1 MIQHLRRDT
10 AEVIATAWPLMLS
23 TGLFSITLFVDR
35 MLLFRYSEGSAAA
48 AMAAGTLFW
57 ALTCFPSG
65 LCGYTSAFVS
75 QYLAAKRPDRALS
88 VVWQGILLALAVGP
102 VLIGFGFFAK
112 SFFLVS
118 GHPEELASQ
127 EAAYFVWLVPGAW
140 GTVVASALVGLF
152 AGSGRTRVLI
162 LSDLGAT
169 VINVVFDFLL
179 IFGLWGFPELGAAGA
194 AIASSMSLL
203 FKLFVIAMFAL
214 PDLRAG
220 FVRTRS
226 TETGKL
232 VCDLS
237 HVPPGMRSPA
247 LRWELPLMMRLV
259 HYGWPAGVSVLA
271 EAWSF
276 TIIMMIVGGL
286 GEHPAAATTL
296 ALGVNLL
303 AFIPLV
309 GLGIAVGVLVGKYL
323 VHERRDIAR
332 RMVFSGL
339 VIGLAYSSIFVVLYG
354 GFPDAAM
361 TVYSLDIDPARFDA
375 MRPTLRPL
383 LYFIAGYCVFDAF
396 QTVYV
401 GALKGAG
408 DTFFVLFGHILAGG
422 TTVLGGL
429 AVSYLTGWNGLYYW
443 WSVITFWV
451 ILLACIFTARYL
463 HGGWQDKRVIE
474 PAVIDEALEDEE
486 AIQDIIVV
494 PLPSRD

>member
-1 MIQHLRRDT
+1 MNQHLRRDT

-23 TGLFSITLFVDR
+23 TGLFSLTLFVDR
-35 MLLFRYSEGSAAA
+35 MLLYRYSEGSAAA

-75 QYLAAKRPDRALS
+75 QYLAARRPDRALS
-88 VVWQGILLALAVGP
+88 VVWQGVLLALSVGP
-102 VLIGFGFFAK
+102 FLIGFGFLAK
-112 SFFLVS
+112 PFFLFS
-118 GHPEELASQ
+118 GHANELATQ

-140 GTVVASALVGLF
+140 GTVIASALVGLF

-162 LSDLGAT
+162 LADLGAT
-169 VINVVFDFLL
+169 IINVVFDFLL
-179 IFGLWGFPELGAAGA
+179 IFGLLGFPEMGAAGA
-194 AIASSMSLL
+194 ALASSMSLL
-203 FKLFVIAMFAL
+203 FKLMVILLFAL
-214 PDLRAG
+214 PDLRSG
-220 FVRTRS
+220 LVRARS
-226 TETGKL
+226 AETGQL
-232 VCDLS
+232 VCDTT
-237 HVPPGMRSPA
+237 HVPKFEEFNPDEPLRRESP
-247 LRWELPLMMRLV
+247 LRFDISLMKRLI

-286 GEHPAAATTL
+286 GQHAAAATTL
-296 ALGVNLL
+296 ALGVNLI

-323 VHERRDIAR
+323 VQERPDVAR

-339 VIGLAYSSIFVVLYG
+339 VIGLVYSSIFVVLYG
-354 GFPDAAM
+354 GFPDVAM
-361 TVYSLDIDPARFDA
+361 TVFSLEVDPERFEA

-383 LYFIAGYCVFDAF
+383 LFFIAGYCVFDAF

-408 DTFFVLFGHILAGG
+408 DTFFVLFGHIIAGG
-422 TTVLGGL
+422 ATVLGGI

-451 ILLACIFTARYL
+451 ILLACIFTARYIQ
-463 HGGWQDKRVIE
+463 GGWQKKRVIE
-474 PAVIDEALEDEE
+474 HAVIDEAL
-486 AIQDIIVV
+486 
-494 PLPSRD
+494 L

>member
-35 MLLFRYSEGSAAA
+35 MLLYRYSEGSAAA

-75 QYLAAKRPDRALS
+75 QYLAARRPDRALS
-88 VVWQGILLALAVGP
+88 VVWQGVLLAISVGP
-102 VLIGFGFFAK
+102 ILVGFGFLAEP
-112 SFFLVS
+112 FFLFS
-118 GHPEELASQ
+118 GHSSQLAAQ
-127 EAAYFVWLVPGAW
+127 EAAYFMWLVPGAW
-140 GTVVASALVGLF
+140 GTVIASALVGLF

-179 IFGLWGFPELGAAGA
+179 IFGLWGFPEMGAAGA
-194 AIASSMSLL
+194 ALASSMSLL
-203 FKLFVIAMFAL
+203 FKLLVILIFAL
-214 PDLRAG
+214 PDLRSG
-220 FVRTRS
+220 LVRARS
-226 TETGKL
+226 PETGRL
-232 VCDLS
+232 VCDTT
-237 HVPPGMRSPA
+237 HVPEVRPN
-247 LRWELPLMMRLV
+247 PLLFDGSLMKRLI
-259 HYGWPAGVSVLA
+259 HFGWPAGVSVLA

-296 ALGVNLL
+296 ALGVNLI

-323 VHERRDIAR
+323 VQERRDIAR

-339 VIGLAYSSIFVVLYG
+339 VIGLVYSSFFVVLYG
-354 GFPDAAM
+354 GFPDVAM
-361 TVYSLDIDPARFDA
+361 TVFSLEVDPERFDA

-408 DTFFVLFGHILAGG
+408 DTFFVLFGHLVAGS
-422 TTVLGGL
+422 TTVLGGM

-451 ILLACIFTARYL
+451 ILLACIFTGRYL
-463 HGGWQDKRVIE
+463 HGGWQEKRVIE
-474 PAVIDEALEDEE
+474 HAVIDEALD
-486 AIQDIIVV
+486 DIGLTTTAT
-494 PLPSRD
+494 P